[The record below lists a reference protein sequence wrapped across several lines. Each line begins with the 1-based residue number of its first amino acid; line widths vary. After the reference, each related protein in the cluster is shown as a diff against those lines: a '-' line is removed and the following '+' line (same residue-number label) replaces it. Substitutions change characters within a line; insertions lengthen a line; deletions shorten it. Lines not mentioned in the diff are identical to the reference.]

1 MKNLKA
7 PYYIALSVVCIILCM
22 KTIQAE
28 DIIAAGPP
36 DPLSTFE
43 LPPFITTLADEEPR
57 FLKMTIVLGYEDSPE
72 LKKELTQR
80 KQEIR
85 HIINIL
91 LQNKKYAD
99 LDTVSDA
106 IDFSEEIK
114 SHINSRLMSGKI
126 KEIYFKE
133 FIIN

>member
-1 MKNLKA
+1 MKKQL
-7 PYYIALSVVCIILCM
+7 YILFIIILTLINNSPLS
-22 KTIQAE
+22 TIHAQ
-28 DIIAAGPP
+28 DIIAEPP
-36 DPLSTFE
+36 SDPLSTFE
-43 LPPFITTLADEEPR
+43 LPTFSTTLADEEPH

-91 LQNKKYAD
+91 LQNKKHAD

-133 FIIN
+133 FILN